1 MLDHVSDKNDSA
13 KWLSYYL
20 GRRYVGS
27 FTLAL
32 EALGIPVVK
41 HMDEKSTAAMW
52 ADANIIYTQQKITKR
67 HISGVKKTIAKYY
80 LRLSDRLSQGYE
92 KMLSQ
97 HVIVFLK
104 PPESWSKS
112 KVHPVMIS
120 KAATDIKLQT
130 SPMDPEKCYLFIV

>member
-41 HMDEKSTAAMW
+41 HMDEKSTAATW
-52 ADANIIYTQQKITKR
+52 ADANIIHTQQRITKR
-67 HISGVKKTIAKYY
+67 HLHLHLGKLLFIPDTTIKWDHEQCHVPTYYNEYKYY
-80 LRLSDRLSQGYE
+80 KDGNNTQ
-92 KMLSQ
+92 
-97 HVIVFLK
+97 
-104 PPESWSKS
+104 
-112 KVHPVMIS
+112 
-120 KAATDIKLQT
+120 KL
-130 SPMDPEKCYLFIV
+130 E